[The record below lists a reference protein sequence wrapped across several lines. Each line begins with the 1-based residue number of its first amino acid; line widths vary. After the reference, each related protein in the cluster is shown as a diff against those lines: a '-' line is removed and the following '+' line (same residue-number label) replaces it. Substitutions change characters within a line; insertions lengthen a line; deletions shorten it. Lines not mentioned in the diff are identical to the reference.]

1 MKPNMEKIIQVLIS
15 LIGEQEKVKID
26 YTLEKKAEDK
36 TAQADKEVDKHGK
49 REEKRVLKKTCE
61 STQETLVI

>member
-49 REEKRVLKKTCE
+49 REEK
-61 STQETLVI
+61 